1 MKIMVANY
9 GKAPVVVHEGCQNPK
24 RDWLSLARYVKRL
37 KNQPRV
43 QVTPTCAGV
52 LGGDATLGVSAAGR
66 CWWNVA
72 SNARAVLDAGT
83 QSTRNCLNF

>member
-1 MKIMVANY
+1 MKTRMPKY
-9 GKAPVVVHEGCQNPK
+9 GKAPVVVHEGRQIPK

-52 LGGDATLGVSAAGR
+52 LGGDATLGVVAAVR
-66 CWWNVA
+66 CWWNEA
-72 SNARAVLDAGT
+72 SNAHAVLGAGT
-83 QSTRNCLNF
+83 TSARNCLNL